1 MSRHHGHP
9 LGPRAGLPPE
19 AATPLLIIGL
29 IWGTAALVGLVWVGG
44 GIARWLTGRGWQIA
58 PLGVDTVTDGHL
70 ARNFGAP
77 VWLLIAVWA
86 VLGLLVVAVI
96 TVVVAKRATRPRS
109 DDPMRSMATAAD
121 LARLTP
127 AGAADAAVALRPSL
141 TDTPR
146 KRLSA
151 GECGITLGRL
161 LPKGPVLRSTWE
173 DVLLAIMAPRAGKT
187 TALAVPMVLDAPG
200 AVVATSNKSDLLA
213 TTAAA
218 RTRRGRVWVFDPQ
231 SIAVFPQR
239 FWWNPLAG
247 ITTVPDANRL
257 AKQFAQEVRSS
268 GSSSSDF
275 WVSAAEDLLTALILA
290 AAVSGRS
297 MATVYEWLNDS
308 GRSAPRSE
316 LERHG
321 FTAVAT
327 ALSGRQSGAVE
338 TREGIYETAR
348 TAAQCLRDPQIMA
361 WITPPLSGDDC
372 PLFDPDQFADSSDTL
387 YLLSKEGG
395 GSAAPLVAAF
405 VDRVIRAG
413 TRRAEQAAGRM
424 DPPLLLC
431 LDECANIVKISDLP
445 DLYSHLGSRGIIPVT
460 ILQSAEQGERVWG
473 REGFA
478 TLWSAA
484 TIKVIGAGIDSA
496 KMAEDISK
504 LIGDHDVAV
513 RSSSHGRDSTTST
526 SLRQQRIIPADRVR
540 ALPKGQALVLATG
553 VRVAL
558 VQGLPWYEGDRADQI
573 TADLAAAHAAIRRRA
588 RATGTGTD
596 LIDLTEPPDPAADS
610 PHQGEQ
616 TSPSAPADTTSGNH
630 A

>member
-1 MSRHHGHP
+1 MSRLHGQP

-19 AATPLLIIGL
+19 AATPLTIVGLLWGGAAIVAL
-29 IWGTAALVGLVWVGG
+29 IWIGGAA
-44 GIARWLTGRGWQIA
+44 ARWMSGHGWQLA
-58 PLGVDTVTDGHL
+58 PLETTTITDGHL

-77 VWLLIAVWA
+77 VWLLITVWA
-86 VLGLLVVAVI
+86 CLA
-96 TVVVAKRATRPRS
+96 VVVIALITLVAMKRAARPRS
-109 DDPMRSMATAAD
+109 DDPMRSMATPSD
-121 LARLTP
+121 MERLTP
-127 AGAADAAVALRPSL
+127 PGAAAAAVELRPSL
-141 TDTPR
+141 AGANT
-146 KRLSA
+146 KRLAA

-161 LPKGPVLRSTWE
+161 LPNGPVLRSTWE
-173 DVLLAIMAPRAGKT
+173 DVVLAIMAPRAGKT

-218 RTRRGRVWVFDPQ
+218 RTDHGRVWVFDPQ

-247 ITTVPDANRL
+247 IATVPDANRL
-257 AKQFAQEVRSS
+257 AKQFAQEVRS
-268 GSSSSDF
+268 GSSSQSDF
-275 WVSAAEDLLTALILA
+275 WVSAAEDLLTSLILA

-308 GRSAPRSE
+308 GRSAPRNE
-316 LERHG
+316 LQRHG

-361 WITPPLSGDDC
+361 WITPPATGEADPDSVGEC
-372 PLFDPDQFADSSDTL
+372 PLFDPDGFAASSDTL

-484 TIKVIGAGIDSA
+484 TVKVIGAGIDSA

-553 VRVAL
+553 VKAAM
-558 VQGLPWYEGDRADQI
+558 VQGLPWYDGDRADQI
-573 TADLAAAHAAIRRRA
+573 AADLAAAHAAIRHRA
-588 RATGTGTD
+588 RQGGV
-596 LIDLTEPPDPAADS
+596 IDLTAESAGPEPTGDEVPV
-610 PHQGEQ
+610 E
-616 TSPSAPADTTSGNH
+616 SAGGQA
-630 A
+630 

>member
-1 MSRHHGHP
+1 MARHHGHP

-19 AATPLLIIGL
+19 AATPLMIVGL
-29 IWGTAALVGLVWVGG
+29 IWGAAACVGLVWVGG
-44 GIARWLTGRGWQIA
+44 AVARWLAGRGWKVA
-58 PLGVDTVTDGHL
+58 PLEAETLIGTNL
-70 ARNFGAP
+70 ARSFGAP
-77 VWLLIAVWA
+77 LWLLITVWA
-86 VLGLLVVAVI
+86 VMTVI
-96 TVVVAKRATRPRS
+96 VIAAITIVMAKRAGRPSS
-109 DDPMRSMATAAD
+109 DDPMRSMATTSD
-121 LARLTP
+121 MARLTP
-127 AGAADAAVALRPSL
+127 DGVRDAARDLRPSL
-141 TDTPR
+141 AGAKNPP
-146 KRLSA
+146 A

-161 LPKGPVLRSTWE
+161 LPKGPVLQSTWE
-173 DVLLAIMAPRAGKT
+173 DVVLAIMAPRAGKT

-218 RTRRGRVWVFDPQ
+218 RSKHGQVWVFDPQ
-231 SIAVFPQR
+231 GIAVFPQR

-247 ITTVPDANRL
+247 VRTVPDANRL
-257 AKQFAQEVRSS
+257 AKQFVQEVRSAAS
-268 GSSSSDF
+268 QSDF
-275 WVSAAEDLLTALILA
+275 WVSAAEDLLTSLILA

-297 MATVYEWLNDS
+297 MATVYDWLNDS
-308 GRSAPRSE
+308 GRSAPRNE
-316 LERHG
+316 LTKHG

-361 WITPPLSGDDC
+361 WITPPATDTDC
-372 PLFDPDQFADSSDTL
+372 PLFDPDAFAAGSDTL

-413 TRRAEQAAGRM
+413 TKRAEQAAGRM

-473 REGFA
+473 HEGFA

-484 TIKVIGAGIDSA
+484 TVKMIGAGIDSA

-504 LIGDHDVAV
+504 LIGDHDVVV
-513 RSSSHGRDSTTST
+513 RSTSHGRDSSTST
-526 SLRQQRIIPADRVR
+526 SLRQQRIIPPDRVR
-540 ALPKGQALVLATG
+540 SLPKGHALVLATG

-558 VQGLPWYEGDRADQI
+558 VQGLPWYESARADQV
-573 TADLAAAHAAIRRRA
+573 ARDLAAAHAAIRRRA
-588 RATGTGTD
+588 RATHTQAGADVEVEAAATV
-596 LIDLTEPPDPAADS
+596 DLTDPTATVD
-610 PHQGEQ
+610 
-616 TSPSAPADTTSGNH
+616 TPADGTTTSAGH
-630 A
+630 P

>member
-1 MSRHHGHP
+1 MSRHHGQP

-19 AATPLLIIGL
+19 AATPLTIVALLWGGAAIVALMWIG
-29 IWGTAALVGLVWVGG
+29 GAA
-44 GIARWLTGRGWQIA
+44 ARWMSGHGWEFA
-58 PLGVDTVTDGHL
+58 PLEATTITDGHL

-77 VWLLIAVWA
+77 VWLLITVWA
-86 VLGLLVVAVI
+86 SLAVLVIALITLVAM
-96 TVVVAKRATRPRS
+96 KRAARPRS
-109 DDPMRSMATAAD
+109 DDPMRSMATPAD
-121 LARLTP
+121 MARLTP
-127 AGAADAAVALRPSL
+127 HGAAAAAVELRPSL
-141 TDTPR
+141 AGATA
-146 KRLSA
+146 KRLA
-151 GECGITLGRL
+151 ARECGITLGRL
-161 LPKGPVLRSTWE
+161 LPNGPVLRSTWE
-173 DVLLAIMAPRAGKT
+173 DVVLAIMAPRAGKT

-218 RTRRGRVWVFDPQ
+218 RTKQGRVWVFDPQ

-247 ITTVPDANRL
+247 ITTEPDANRL
-257 AKQFAQEVRSS
+257 AKQIAQEVRS
-268 GSSSSDF
+268 GSASQSDF
-275 WVSAAEDLLTALILA
+275 WISAAEDLLTALILA

-308 GRSAPRSE
+308 GRSAPRTE

-361 WITPPLSGDDC
+361 WITPPTIDEGAAGDC
-372 PLFDPDQFADSSDTL
+372 PLFAPDAFAASSDTL

-478 TLWSAA
+478 TL
-484 TIKVIGAGIDSA
+484 
-496 KMAEDISK
+496 
-504 LIGDHDVAV
+504 
-513 RSSSHGRDSTTST
+513 
-526 SLRQQRIIPADRVR
+526 
-540 ALPKGQALVLATG
+540 
-553 VRVAL
+553 
-558 VQGLPWYEGDRADQI
+558 
-573 TADLAAAHAAIRRRA
+573 
-588 RATGTGTD
+588 
-596 LIDLTEPPDPAADS
+596 
-610 PHQGEQ
+610 
-616 TSPSAPADTTSGNH
+616 
-630 A
+630 

>member
-1 MSRHHGHP
+1 MSRHHGQP

-19 AATPLLIIGL
+19 AATPLLIVGL
-29 IWGTAALVGLVWVGG
+29 IWGGAALVGLVWLGG
-44 GIARWLTGRGWQIA
+44 AVARWLAGRGWQLA
-58 PLGVDTVTDGHL
+58 PLGVDTLTDGHL

-77 VWLLIAVWA
+77 LWLLTTVWA
-86 VLGLLVVAVI
+86 VLGLLVTAVV
-96 TVVVAKRATRPRS
+96 TVIAAKRAARPRS
-109 DDPMRSMATAAD
+109 DDPMRSMATATD
-121 LARLTP
+121 LQRLTP
-127 AGAADAAVALRPSL
+127 QGVAEAATTLRPSL
-141 TDTPR
+141 AGTPR
-146 KRLSA
+146 KRLAA

-161 LPKGPVLRSTWE
+161 LPRGPVLASTWE
-173 DVLLAIMAPRAGKT
+173 DVVLAIMAPRAGKT

-218 RTRRGRVWVFDPQ
+218 RTKHGRVWVFDPQ
-231 SIAVFPQR
+231 AIAVFPQR

-247 ITTVPDANRL
+247 INTVPDANRL
-257 AKQFAQEVRSS
+257 AKQFAQEVRS
-268 GSSSSDF
+268 GSSQSDF

-308 GRSAPRSE
+308 GRSAPRNE

-327 ALSGRQSGAVE
+327 ALSGRQSGAIE
-338 TREGIYETAR
+338 TREGVYETAR

-361 WITPPLSGDDC
+361 WITPPQESDEDDC
-372 PLFDPDQFADSSDTL
+372 PLFDPDTFAAGSDTL

-540 ALPKGQALVLATG
+540 ALPKGQALVLSTG
-553 VRVAL
+553 ARVAL
-558 VQGLPWYEGDRADQI
+558 VQGLPWYDSERANQI
-573 TADLAAAHAAIRRRA
+573 SADLAAAHAAIRHRA
-588 RATGTGTD
+588 RATSRTD
-596 LIDLTEPPDPAADS
+596 STLDLTDSAATADS
-610 PHQGEQ
+610 PA
-616 TSPSAPADTTSGNH
+616 PSQSSATAPGVPT
-630 A
+630 

>member
-1 MSRHHGHP
+1 MTQHHGHP

-19 AATPLLIIGL
+19 AATPLMIVGL
-29 IWGTAALVGLVWVGG
+29 IWGAAACVGLVWVGG
-44 GIARWLTGRGWQIA
+44 AVARWLIGRGWRIA
-58 PLGVDTVTDGHL
+58 PLEADTILEGHWD
-70 ARNFGAP
+70 RTFGAP
-77 VWLLIAVWA
+77 LWLLISVWA
-86 VLGLLVVAVI
+86 VMAVLVIAVV
-96 TVVVAKRATRPRS
+96 TFVMMKRAGRPSS
-109 DDPMRSMATAAD
+109 DDPMRSMATPTD
-121 LARLTP
+121 MARLTP
-127 AGAADAAVALRPSL
+127 DGVRAAAIDLRPSL
-141 TDTPR
+141 AGNKNPPP
-146 KRLSA
+146 

-161 LPKGPVLRSTWE
+161 LPKGPVLQSTWE
-173 DVLLAIMAPRAGKT
+173 DVVLAIMAPRAGKT

-200 AVVATSNKSDLLA
+200 AVVATSNKSDLMA

-218 RTRRGRVWVFDPQ
+218 RTKRGRVWVFDPQ
-231 SIAVFPQR
+231 GIAVFPQR
-239 FWWNPLAG
+239 YWWNPLAG
-247 ITTVPDANRL
+247 VATVPDANRL
-257 AKQFAQEVRSS
+257 AKQFVQEVRSA
-268 GSSSSDF
+268 SSQSDF
-275 WVSAAEDLLTALILA
+275 WVSAAEDLLTSLILA

-308 GRSAPRSE
+308 GRSAPRNE
-316 LERHG
+316 LIKHG
-321 FTAVAT
+321 FTAIAT

-361 WITPPLSGDDC
+361 WITPPAEASDC
-372 PLFDPDQFADSSDTL
+372 PLFDPDAFAAGSDTL

-413 TRRAEQAAGRM
+413 TKRAEQAAGRM

-460 ILQSAEQGERVWG
+460 ILQSAEQGERVWS

-484 TIKVIGAGIDSA
+484 TVKVIGAGIDSA
-496 KMAEDISK
+496 KLAEDISK
-504 LIGDHDVAV
+504 LIGDHDVVV
-513 RSSSHGRDSTTST
+513 RSTSHGRDSTAST

-540 ALPKGQALVLATG
+540 SLPKGRALVLATG

-558 VQGLPWYEGDRADQI
+558 VQGLPWYEADNAHRI
-573 TADLAAAHAAIRRRA
+573 ARDLAAAHSAIRRRA
-588 RATGTGTD
+588 RDIHAAANSNGDATVD
-596 LIDLTEPPDPAADS
+596 LAEVSTAREAPHDVSRSPAGQ
-610 PHQGEQ
+610 P
-616 TSPSAPADTTSGNH
+616 
-630 A
+630 